1 MHDKLTL
8 EHTIIIVF
16 LNALMITTKTG
27 VHVIQTFCAANLE
40 LLLFIVCEMNHGIR
54 KVFVST

>member
-27 VHVIQTFCAANLE
+27 VHAIQTFCAAYLE
-40 LLLFIVCEMNHGIR
+40 LHLFLVCEMNHGIR